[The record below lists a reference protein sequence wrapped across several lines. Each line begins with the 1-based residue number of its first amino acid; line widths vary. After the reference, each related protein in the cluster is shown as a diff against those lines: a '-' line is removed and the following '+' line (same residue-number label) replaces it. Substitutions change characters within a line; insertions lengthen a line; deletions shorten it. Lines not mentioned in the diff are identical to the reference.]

1 MMQDQTH
8 KATKCN
14 VVLAGLAKYPVPGQ
28 KNIKGSSREFHQ
40 KRNSNACINVTAEWG
55 GGPRVYVGHYHL
67 TSIALPILGNL
78 TENLGPRVGTF
89 AFFCT

>member
-14 VVLAGLAKYPVPGQ
+14 VVFAGLAKYPVPGQ

-40 KRNSNACINVTAEWG
+40 KRNSNACINVKAEG
-55 GGPRVYVGHYHL
+55 GRTPGICGALSFDLYCPPHPR
-67 TSIALPILGNL
+67 
-78 TENLGPRVGTF
+78 EF
-89 AFFCT
+89 D